1 MEPAEVKGLK
11 GESRL
16 PIASTDYKDF
26 RWIGGPATASKI
38 PLSPSLDLSERQV
51 AGWFT
56 STELAGGILLL
67 FYT

>member
-38 PLSPSLDLSERQV
+38 PLSPSLDLSE
-51 AGWFT
+51 
-56 STELAGGILLL
+56 
-67 FYT
+67 